1 MKRLE
6 IIANKSVQDEILT
19 GLENTVADFYYTL
32 IPVVHGRGK
41 NDYKTG
47 SAVWPEENFLAISYL
62 DDKNAESAVRVIQE
76 IKNRFPEEGIKFF
89 LLKAE

>member
-6 IIANKSVQDEILT
+6 IIANKSVQDEILRA
-19 GLENTVADFYYTL
+19 LENSVADFYYTL

-41 NDYKTG
+41 DNYKTG
-47 SAVWPEENFLAISYL
+47 SAIWPEENFLAFSYL
-62 DDKNAESAVRVIQE
+62 DDKNAEKAVRIIEE

-89 LLKAE
+89 LLKTE